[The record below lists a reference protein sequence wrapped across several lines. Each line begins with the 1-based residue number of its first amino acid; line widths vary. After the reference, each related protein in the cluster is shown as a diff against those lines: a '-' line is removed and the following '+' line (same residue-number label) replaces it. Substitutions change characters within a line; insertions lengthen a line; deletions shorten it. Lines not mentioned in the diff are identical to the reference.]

1 MIDDGLPLPEPFR
14 ALSGQAGSR
23 RICLT
28 GDVGGTKT
36 ILALF
41 EIDGDNAECIKKEQF
56 SSVQYQTF
64 AALLAEFLNGAND
77 TRIEA
82 VCIGVAGV
90 VDNGRCETTNLP
102 WVLSSKEIGER
113 VNSQHVWLLNDL
125 EATAWGLLGLPESNF
140 VELNADAQRPPGM
153 VEVSQTVGNRCD
165 RPLGNI
171 AVLAAG
177 TGLGEAIIAWDGA
190 AYHVMATEGGHADF
204 SPTNQQEIALL
215 SHLIGQYPEHVS
227 CERLIS
233 GEGLVNIYQFLKHMN
248 YAPATSAI
256 ERQMAER
263 DPAAV
268 IGEAGV
274 AGSDALC
281 VEALTLFC
289 RLYGAESG
297 NLALKC
303 LSYGGVYLA
312 GGIAAKIL
320 PVLQQ
325 GEFMRGFTAKGR
337 CRPVMQKISVKV
349 CTNPEVA
356 LLGALSYVKKRLS

>member
-1 MIDDGLPLPEPFR
+1 MIHAGLSMPAPLP
-14 ALSGQAGSR
+14 ALRVQIRSR
-23 RICLT
+23 RICLA

-41 EIDGDNAECIKKEQF
+41 EIEGDDVKCLKKEQF
-56 SSVQYQTF
+56 SSTNYQTF
-64 AALLAEFLNGAND
+64 TELLAAFLAD
-77 TRIEA
+77 ADCSQIAA

-90 VDNGRCETTNLP
+90 IADGRCETTNLP

-113 VNSQHVWLLNDL
+113 VNTQNVWLLNDL
-125 EATAWGLLGLPESNF
+125 EATAWGLLDLPEHNF
-140 VELNADAQRPPGM
+140 VELNPDAQR
-153 VEVSQTVGNRCD
+153 QQ
-165 RPLGNI
+165 GNI
-171 AVLAAG
+171 AVIAAG

-190 AYHVMATEGGHADF
+190 EYHIIASEGGHADF
-204 SPTNQQEIALL
+204 SPTNEREIALL
-215 SHLIGQYPEHVS
+215 RYLLEKYPEHIS

-233 GEGLVNIYQFLKHMN
+233 GEGLVNIYQFLKHIN
-248 YAPATSAI
+248 CAQTNPET
-256 ERQMAER
+256 EQQMTER

-281 VEALTLFC
+281 VEALNLFC

-303 LSYGGVYLA
+303 LPYGGVYLA
-312 GGIAAKIL
+312 GGIGAKIL

-325 GEFMRGFTAKGR
+325 GEFMQGFLAKGR
-337 CRPVMQKISVKV
+337 CRAVLQKISVKV

-356 LLGALSYVKKRLS
+356 LLGALSYAKKTAKLGL